1 MIAMDSIFKALSD
14 DTRRM
19 LLDQLRTRDGQT
31 LTELESTTGLSR
43 FGVMKHL
50 KQLEGAN
57 LILTHKAGRFKYHYL
72 NAAPL
77 QLLVD
82 RWIEPLIQ
90 QPLAR
95 AILDLGAELERNTPV
110 TDKPDFMLETF
121 IRTTP
126 EKLWEALTSGDI
138 SKRYYIAGA
147 AIHGAMEPDTP
158 YEYLTAD
165 GKVMLSGIVLAADPP
180 KRLEMTFLPG
190 WAGPNA
196 KPSRNVYEIE
206 AVGDLTKLTI
216 LHFDLPA
223 GQEGL
228 KEGWAKIAASLK
240 SLLETGEA
248 LNFG

>member
-82 RWIEPLIQ
+82 RWIEPLTQ

-165 GKVMLSGIVLAADPP
+165 GKVMLSGTVLAADPP

-190 WAGPNA
+190 WVGPNA